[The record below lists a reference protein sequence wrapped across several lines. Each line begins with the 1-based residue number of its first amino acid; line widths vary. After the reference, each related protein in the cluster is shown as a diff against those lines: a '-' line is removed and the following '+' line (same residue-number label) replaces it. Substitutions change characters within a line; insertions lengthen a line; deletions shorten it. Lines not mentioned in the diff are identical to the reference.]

1 MIVLFY
7 ELCTYFPGLHLPL
20 FDTTTTSDFAT
31 KIPNTCL
38 RLSVLIV
45 YSFRHMGQL
54 LAPVNTHAMQ
64 KSCLRLV
71 HDRHQMLNSADRANG
86 NEDKKGNR

>member
-1 MIVLFY
+1 M
-7 ELCTYFPGLHLPL
+7 
-20 FDTTTTSDFAT
+20 
-31 KIPNTCL
+31 
-38 RLSVLIV
+38 R
-45 YSFRHMGQL
+45 QL

-86 NEDKKGNR
+86 NEDKRVIVEFMVTIIKSKLV